1 MIFKKIFKC
10 FILSKY
16 YIDEYCLLN
25 LSIFDEFNYF
35 KIKKVIDLSYLV
47 RLKLNHKNLKKYF
60 IKMNY

>member
-1 MIFKKIFKC
+1 MIFKKNFKR

-35 KIKKVIDLSYLV
+35 KIKKDY
-47 RLKLNHKNLKKYF
+47 
-60 IKMNY
+60 